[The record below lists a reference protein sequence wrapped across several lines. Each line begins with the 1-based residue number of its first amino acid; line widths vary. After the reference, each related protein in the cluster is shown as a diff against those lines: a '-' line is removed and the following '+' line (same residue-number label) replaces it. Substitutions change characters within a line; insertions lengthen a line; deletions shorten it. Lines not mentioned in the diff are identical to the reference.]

1 MFSVEKLTHIDSKM
15 GPQMVDIGDKEIT
28 AREAVARGRVD
39 MDFKTLN
46 AIGNATNPKGDVLS
60 VAQLAGI
67 MAAKEASRL
76 IPLAHTLLLDSVKL
90 SLSLNSERSA
100 VEIESM
106 VRTKGKTG
114 AEMEALTA
122 VAVSALT
129 IYDMC
134 KSLDK
139 NMKIQDVRLVSK
151 MGGKSGDVRLED

>member
-1 MFSVEKLTHIDSKM
+1 M